1 MKAFNTASLPRLIL
15 KEAAFRE
22 LPGLVAEA
30 GFRDIGVV
38 HGRSVYAAHG
48 EDFRRSLRSLGIPFR
63 EAEVR
68 GEPSPAM
75 VDSIVSAWSDHVPE
89 LIVAVGGGSVLDAG
103 KAVCAML
110 AEGGGVSV
118 REYLEG
124 VGSREPSGRSLPLY
138 AVPSTAGTGSE
149 ATKNAVI
156 SELGSFKKSLRH
168 DNFVPVLACIDPLL
182 AAGAPRQVSAAAGLD
197 AITQLLEAYLS
208 TGANE
213 FTDALALSGLSA
225 AGRAFPRILREPGDL
240 DARLSMGYAAYLSGV
255 VLANAGLG
263 VVHGAASPLGAA
275 RDIPHGVVCG
285 LLLPG
290 SVRHIEDY
298 AARSGDSLLQQK
310 IDRACRALG
319 SGERRAS
326 EFLEGL
332 LAESGL
338 PGLASYGFD
347 SGELSRLAADTGL
360 KNSPVSF
367 SENEI
372 AGLFLER
379 L

>member
-1 MKAFNTASLPRLIL
+1 MKDFKIASLPRLIL
-15 KEAAFRE
+15 KEGAFRD

-30 GFRDIGVV
+30 GFRDIGIL
-38 HGRSVYAAHG
+38 HGRSVYASHG
-48 EDFRRSLRSLGIPFR
+48 EGFRSSLRSFGISFR

-68 GEPSPAM
+68 TEPSPAL
-75 VDSIVSAWSDHVPE
+75 VDSIVSAWSDRAPE

-103 KAVCAML
+103 KAACAML
-110 AEGGGVSV
+110 AEGGGVSA

-124 VGSREPSGRSLPLY
+124 VGSREPSGRTLPLY

-149 ATKNAVI
+149 ATTNAVL

-168 DNFVPVLACIDPLL
+168 ENFVPALACIDPLL
-182 AAGAPRQVSAAAGLD
+182 AAGAPAQVSAAAGLD

-213 FTDALALSGLSA
+213 FTDALALSGLWA
-225 AGRAFPRILREPGDL
+225 ASGAFPRILREPGDL
-240 DARLSMGYAAYLSGV
+240 EARLAMGYAAYLSGV

-275 RDIPHGVVCG
+275 RTIPHGVVCG

-290 SVRHIEDY
+290 SMRLIEKR
-298 AARSGDSLLQQK
+298 AKSGGESILREKIEQARE
-310 IDRACRALG
+310 ALG
-319 SGERRAS
+319 AGERDIS
-326 EFLEGL
+326 ELLEEL
-332 LAESGL
+332 LAMSRL
-338 PGLASYGFD
+338 PGFASYGFEAD
-347 SGELSRLAADTGL
+347 ELRLLSAATGL

-367 SENEI
+367 SEEEI